1 MHAASSRNARSA
13 SSARAGSILI
23 DLLLSLWIIALFLPL
38 IPVIVNLLS
47 RQDWLMRS
55 AQDQIQLQQLRRLL
69 LGSEQIEVSHDQ
81 LAFYAEGQNRRLVQ
95 SGNWLLVQPGTWI
108 FFDQVISVQFEQ
120 RQDQIWMRLVSETG
134 EWEAIVGDAQ

>member
-1 MHAASSRNARSA
+1 MSKMHAASSRNARSA
-13 SSARAGSILI
+13 SSIRAGSILI

-69 LGSEQIEVSHDQ
+69 LQRT
-81 LAFYAEGQNRRLVQ
+81 NR
-95 SGNWLLVQPGTWI
+95 SQP
-108 FFDQVISVQFEQ
+108 
-120 RQDQIWMRLVSETG
+120 
-134 EWEAIVGDAQ
+134 

>member
-1 MHAASSRNARSA
+1 
-13 SSARAGSILI
+13 
-23 DLLLSLWIIALFLPL
+23 
-38 IPVIVNLLS
+38 
-47 RQDWLMRS
+47 MRS

-69 LGSEQIEVSHDQ
+69 LGSEQIAVSPDQ

-134 EWEAIVGDAQ
+134 EWEAIIGDAQ